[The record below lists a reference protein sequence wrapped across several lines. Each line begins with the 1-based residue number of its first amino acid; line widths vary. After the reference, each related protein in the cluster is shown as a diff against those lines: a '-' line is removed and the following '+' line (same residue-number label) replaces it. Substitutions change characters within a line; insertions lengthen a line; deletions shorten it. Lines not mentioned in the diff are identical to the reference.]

1 MQVHLELPDSINV
14 DATYVQEALMA
25 VLYSTGKVSAHQAC
39 QILDRTRRS
48 FEEMLPQYGVSVLV
62 DSDDNLAI
70 ELDVE

>member
-48 FEEMLPQYGVSVLV
+48 F
-62 DSDDNLAI
+62 
-70 ELDVE
+70 